1 MPHLK
6 ATLNG
11 NNFDAE
17 HDDLSLILDGF
28 YAWLHAVA
36 PDSDEEQLA
45 LDALTARLR
54 ANNNAL
60 DLVVGAHPLP

>member
-1 MPHLK
+1 MPHLR

-54 ANNNAL
+54 ANS
-60 DLVVGAHPLP
+60 GQ